1 MPTPLTHDDPVAIGP
16 YRLIA
21 RLGSGGM
28 GAVYVARAAGGRT
41 VALKTMHA
49 GTATDPG
56 ARTRFRLEVDAARVI
71 GDRFGARVMD
81 ADPLGET
88 PWLATEFVLGPA
100 LDEVVGSG
108 GPLSEEPVRAL
119 GAALCS
125 ALEQLHRSDV
135 VHRDLKPSN
144 ILVTAYGPKVI
155 DFGIARAIG
164 DDRLTRTGASVGTPA
179 FMSPEQATG
188 REHGA
193 AGDVFALAGVL
204 VYAATG
210 RAPFGNG
217 QPADLLYRVRYAEA
231 DLRDVPAPL
240 VPLFARCL
248 AKEPEE
254 RPGLAELA
262 AQLHDGT
269 GEFAEHLPD
278 SLLAEIGRRAADV
291 WQLVP
296 QRLPAPPTEE
306 DSTAV
311 TSLSGRGSSRRGLLA
326 AGGALAVAAA
336 VGGGAWWHRGRG
348 TGPAEKA
355 ARPTRNLDPR
365 WQYDGSDLDALGW
378 GLVVPVQADGSFWL
392 PLNTTAERLD
402 PSTGRVRQES
412 AVTVNWWQTAVQDGR
427 LYLLGDDSSRPG
439 ESMSIATWNASRDRA
454 EPTSAGLADATFPIV
469 PNQLLSVS
477 DGIAYVAAG
486 QGEVPSD
493 KGFQPSQTWTLR
505 AADLKTG
512 RTLWTRPLPQRS
524 GGSRKLN
531 FLSAKVVGEYLVAIQ
546 TLSETQTH
554 LVVRD
559 TRSGV
564 VRWDM
569 PYNVNV
575 PDAIRSELA
584 ADETYLY
591 LGGSQLQ
598 ALRLSDGTQEWATEL
613 GQIYGPPTLRKGVLY
628 TVGAGVGLTAVD
640 AERGK
645 VLWTEKSAET
655 DEAYT
660 IWRPLFGTRHAYY
673 RNGLQ
678 LRAVS
683 LANHGTVLTYRTT
696 GKHFHEYP
704 EARMILAVDEDR
716 LSAYPLT

>member
-1 MPTPLTHDDPVAIGP
+1 MPTPLTHDDPVALGP

-28 GAVYVARAAGGRT
+28 GTVYMARAAGGRT

-49 GTATDPG
+49 GIAADPD

-88 PWLATEFVLGPA
+88 PWMATEFVLGPA
-100 LDEVVGSG
+100 LDEAVESA
-108 GPLSEEPVRAL
+108 GPLSEGSVRAL

-125 ALEQLHRSDV
+125 ALDQLHRSDV

-144 ILVTAYGPKVI
+144 VLVTAYGPKVI

-179 FMSPEQATG
+179 FMSPEQAG
-188 REHGA
+188 GEEHGP

-210 RAPFGNG
+210 RPPFGRG

-231 DLRDVPAPL
+231 DLRGVPAPL
-240 VPLFARCL
+240 VQLFARCL
-248 AKEPEE
+248 AKEPEK
-254 RPGLAELA
+254 RPCMAELA

-278 SLLAEIGRRAADV
+278 ALLAEIGRRAADV
-291 WQLVP
+291 WRIVP
-296 QRLPAPPTEE
+296 QRLPAPTVEE
-306 DSTAV
+306 GAAPVTA
-311 TSLSGRGSSRRGLLA
+311 LSGQGSSRRGFLA

-336 VGGGAWWHRGRG
+336 AGGGVWWYRGRS
-348 TGPAEKA
+348 TAPAEKA
-355 ARPTRNLDPR
+355 PQQTRNLEAS
-365 WQYDGSDLDALGW
+365 WQYDGSGLNVLGW
-378 GLVVPVQADGSFWL
+378 GLAVPYQADGSVWL
-392 PLNTTAERLD
+392 PLNATAKRLD
-402 PSTGRVRQES
+402 PSTGRLQREV
-412 AVTVNWWQTAVQDGR
+412 AITVNWWQAAVQDGR

-439 ESMSIATWNASRDRA
+439 KAMSIDIWNGSRDQE
-454 EPTSAGLADATFPIV
+454 EPTSTSLADATFGIV
-469 PNQLLSVS
+469 PNQLLCISGSV
-477 DGIAYVAAG
+477 AYVAAG
-486 QGEVPSD
+486 RGEIPGD
-493 KGFQPSQTWTLR
+493 KGFLTSQTWTLR
-505 AADLKTG
+505 AADLRTG
-512 RTLWTRPLPQRS
+512 RTLWTRLLPQRS
-524 GGSRKLN
+524 GGSRLLN
-531 FLSAKVVGEYLVAIQ
+531 FLSAKVVGEHLVALQ
-546 TLSETQTH
+546 TLEEKQTH

-559 TRSGV
+559 IHSGAV
-564 VRWDM
+564 LWDK

-584 ADETYLY
+584 MDDTYVY

-598 ALRLSDGTQEWATEL
+598 ALRLSDGTLAWATER
-613 GQIYGPPTLRKGVLY
+613 GQIYGPPTLQKGVLY
-628 TVGAGVGLTAVD
+628 AVGAGVGLTAVD
-640 AERGK
+640 AARGK
-645 VLWTEKSAET
+645 VLWSET
-655 DEAYT
+655 TADVDEAYT
-660 IWRPLFGTRHAYY
+660 VWRPVVGTRYAYY

-683 LANHGTVLTYRTT
+683 LANHGTALTYRTT
-696 GKHFHEYP
+696 GEQFHEYAQP
-704 EARMILAVDEDR
+704 RMILAVDDDH
-716 LSAYPLT
+716 LSAYPLR